1 MKSIV
6 LILVFL
12 WGGEIQ
18 FAVFNNGNTSG
29 KPHEFKTMG
38 ACMKEAEKQTLD
50 IKNILD
56 KDATFIEF
64 KCVTRDKMGQV

>member
-1 MKSIV
+1 MKTIV
-6 LILVFL
+6 LILAFL

-18 FAVFNNGNTSG
+18 FAVFNNGNPSG
-29 KPHEFKTMG
+29 KPHEFKTMDS
-38 ACMKEAEKQTLD
+38 CVKEMERQILD